1 MLRLSSA
8 IGIALTLAGCQK
20 GNPAVHVA
28 YERSFSGK
36 IDDKCIELALRKV
49 VPGVRRDTYQADG
62 NGPRGFNRGTIV
74 TRFSYVDPSRHGEYS
89 LDVATQ
95 PGGVTH
101 YWHAWGKKG
110 TKVSADDQ
118 AAVLP
123 LLTQANHSV
132 ERTCRLSF
140 TGASP
145 LIGDGS
151 VRFPPS

>member
-1 MLRLSSA
+1 MLRLSAA
-8 IGIALTLAGCQK
+8 IGIAFTLAGCQK

-28 YERSFSGK
+28 YERSLSGK
-36 IDDKCIELALRKV
+36 IDYNCIELALRKV
-49 VPGVRRDTYQADG
+49 VPDVRRRTYQVDG
-62 NGPRGFNRGTIV
+62 SGPRGFKRGTIV
-74 TRFSYVDPSRHGEYS
+74 TSFSYVDPSQRGEYS

-101 YWHAWGKKG
+101 YWHAWGKTG

-123 LLTQANHSV
+123 LLTQANQSV
-132 ERTCRLSF
+132 GRTCRLSF

-145 LIGDGS
+145 LIGDDS